1 MRNSFLPLQVAS
13 VLLVHDRAGPSSN
26 PFSFSHPTAK
36 RQRAPTLCQ
45 ARGRGG
51 SSTVSP
57 ASPPHPVLRTLC
69 PPSQDTYLLIMRQM
83 IPTPLH
89 LPLTCLNSFPD
100 RDTHGRHTE

>member
-26 PFSFSHPTAK
+26 PFSFTHPTAK

-57 ASPPHPVLRTLC
+57 CFPTTPRAQDPVSTLSGHTSPNHVSDDPHPLAPAFDL
-69 PPSQDTYLLIMRQM
+69 SELLPR
-83 IPTPLH
+83 P
-89 LPLTCLNSFPD
+89 
-100 RDTHGRHTE
+100 